1 MSPLLQT
8 LFPKLNS
15 LSKRQKLMFRLL
27 LLSISP
33 VFSACTSTKIYPRIS
48 CHICLSQQDGILLL
62 PLNWQ
67 ESFRQLSIAEQNR
80 LEKMIVEIL
89 HEKGFTNVALYD
101 QMDYE
106 LLNAGIKDVNDPVQR
121 ANINLELGIPYL
133 LGLSL
138 GELAWSGNWERTDP
152 SDFNSPSHWENDTHI
167 KSFLRVALME
177 TATGNII
184 SDYAIETTISEF
196 PIPIGDGETLDLNFG
211 SLFKAV
217 SISTRKGIKNIVKD
231 CGC

>member
-1 MSPLLQT
+1 MKNLLILLFT
-8 LFPKLNS
+8 LLA
-15 LSKRQKLMFRLL
+15 
-27 LLSISP
+27 
-33 VFSACTSTKIYPRIS
+33 FSACTSTKIYPRIN
-48 CHICLSQQDGILLL
+48 CHICLMQEDGILLL

-67 ESFRQLSIAEQNR
+67 ESFRKLSIGEQNR
-80 LEKMIVEIL
+80 LEKMIVEIF
-89 HEKGFTNVALYD
+89 HEEGFTKVAIYD

-138 GELAWSGNWERTDP
+138 GELAWTGNWERSDP
-152 SDFNSPSHWENDTHI
+152 ADIASPSYWETNTEI
-167 KSFLRVALME
+167 KSLLRVALME
-177 TATGNII
+177 TATGDII

-211 SLFKAV
+211 SLYKAV
-217 SISTRKGIKNIVKD
+217 EISTRKGIKNMMKD